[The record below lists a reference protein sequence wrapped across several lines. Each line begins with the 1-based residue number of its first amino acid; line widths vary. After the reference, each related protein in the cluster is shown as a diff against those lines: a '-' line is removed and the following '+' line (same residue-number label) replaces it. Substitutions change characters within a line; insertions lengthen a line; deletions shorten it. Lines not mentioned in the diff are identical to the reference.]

1 MTNYQYT
8 KAEEDKLKNDRDAAL
23 EALQAVEARVSELNS
38 AQRNAE
44 TSLQELVSQLAQA
57 AVKDIPAIVREMQ
70 EYKALIPVLDDLI
83 IREMAKL
90 PRLEAAV
97 KGARE
102 RYALYVNGRK
112 AYEANRTL
120 LQKLGWN

>member
-23 EALQAVEARVSELNS
+23 EALQAVEARVSELN
-38 AQRNAE
+38 NAE

-102 RYALYVNGRK
+102 RHALYVNERK